1 MSFADIQELIIQAL
15 APTGAI
21 GIILYFILK
30 KFIENKLDKELEG
43 DRSEKRKKEEEIKQL
58 RELMSALKKERG
70 TRINIKKIEAAE
82 SIIKSR
88 DELSKLY
95 MFAKFIGEID
105 IQKAIKSRDREK
117 IGNMVSDLSRSM
129 SVDKISET
137 ARSIDES
144 IAFLYLDAKTIDIY
158 DAYRFIIWEAVLTA
172 KALENPIIF
181 DTGIFDGKKK
191 SIELIL
197 SIYPESKSEFEKH
210 GHQCSYK
217 YLDRLYSDILKSL
230 RQELLGEQFNTRDYE
245 TAANLMQQTR
255 AIQEEKIPPNLQKEI
270 IEIQQRINR

>member
-1 MSFADIQELIIQAL
+1 MLANHIGFLDDRRHISDTLHKEIQMSFADIQELIIQAL

-105 IQKAIKSRDREK
+105 IQKSIKSRDREK

-158 DAYRFIIWEAVLTA
+158 DAYRFII
-172 KALENPIIF
+172 
-181 DTGIFDGKKK
+181 
-191 SIELIL
+191 
-197 SIYPESKSEFEKH
+197 
-210 GHQCSYK
+210 
-217 YLDRLYSDILKSL
+217 
-230 RQELLGEQFNTRDYE
+230 
-245 TAANLMQQTR
+245 
-255 AIQEEKIPPNLQKEI
+255 
-270 IEIQQRINR
+270 

>member
-1 MSFADIQELIIQAL
+1 MLANHIGFLDDRRHISDTLTLHKEIQMSFADIQELIIQAL

-172 KALENPIIF
+172 KALENPII
-181 DTGIFDGKKK
+181 
-191 SIELIL
+191 LIQGSL
-197 SIYPESKSEFEKH
+197 MEKR
-210 GHQCSYK
+210 K
-217 YLDRLYSDILKSL
+217 
-230 RQELLGEQFNTRDYE
+230 
-245 TAANLMQQTR
+245 A
-255 AIQEEKIPPNLQKEI
+255 
-270 IEIQQRINR
+270 